1 MGGPTTFT
9 AQTGTLVL
17 TGTPYAAVTADVA
30 LFNGLYLSKPSPP
43 NLMPPGQMYNNI
55 GQYTLSGLV
64 AGSSYSWSAGPQEP
78 FALNGVNGPL
88 IRQGAFVALSQAI
101 VFGGTPGAPVT
112 AVLTVAQA
120 PQPGA
125 GVKLL
130 QFQESL
136 DTRRAAGRQGKS
148 FQLEFINTQG
158 RVKLVGQRISSVP
171 GRDRRGIQN

>member
-1 MGGPTTFT
+1 
-9 AQTGTLVL
+9 
-17 TGTPYAAVTADVA
+17 
-30 LFNGLYLSKPSPP
+30 
-43 NLMPPGQMYNNI
+43 
-55 GQYTLSGLV
+55 
-64 AGSSYSWSAGPQEP
+64 
-78 FALNGVNGPL
+78 
-88 IRQGAFVALSQAI
+88 
-101 VFGGTPGAPVT
+101 VT